1 MERTENS
8 SSTITVVRSRAGTI
22 GRGARRLAASAVAL
36 GPASTAG
43 FVAEQVRGRVAGRA
57 ATTVRNSGL
66 TWVAAGDD
74 IETTVRVHH
83 YWADAYGIDPELTAE
98 LLDPEGRTVAAWDV
112 DLAPHGVVDIDVRA
126 MCGAHGVALPFE
138 GQLLLT
144 ATHPDLVEGR
154 PVQVFGEYRGRVGST
169 GVHGQYGLQR
179 RPAAQWIS
187 GMLVPAEPGAV
198 TSVVITNAYDG
209 PGAGGR
215 ARSVVRL
222 YDSDGV
228 CRTAG
233 LPRLAPRESRRVR
246 LDELF
251 GDVTRF
257 LGGRTG
263 HLMVSVPCPSS
274 RLLVLTEYDDGRV
287 VANHGTIDRV
297 FDQAPGVLAPA
308 TGLPPQPVASLPVWC
323 DDRRETV
330 VTLPNRWGPR
340 PSWCTAVI
348 DVYDLDGTVVGSIRE
363 LVPTNGVREVRVGER
378 LGKGGGRADLRGHAE
393 LRILPDRELAE
404 WPAIIDVIVG
414 FENDGVLAGDV
425 QVGSD
430 FFNADPATGVPG
442 PLVRRTRVTA
452 PVRTG
457 DGVRSWLF
465 LAHPLAGDD
474 APPANVRLTLL
485 DAEGERVGV
494 HLTELP
500 AHGAICR
507 SVEDLFPEAAEL
519 LGPCGR
525 GTVHVRS
532 TEARLYGYV
541 WTETAGE
548 PTFPIDHLIGG

>member
-1 MERTENS
+1 MERTEHS
-8 SSTITVVRSRAGTI
+8 TSTITVVRSRAGTI

-43 FVAEQVRGRVAGRA
+43 FVAEQVRERVSGHQTIA
-57 ATTVRNSGL
+57 VRNSGL
-66 TWVAAGDD
+66 TWVAAGDGID
-74 IETTVRVHH
+74 TTVRLHH
-83 YWADAYGIDPELTAE
+83 YWADAYGIEPELRAE
-98 LLDPEGRTVAAWDV
+98 LLDPQGRTVAAWDL
-112 DLAPHGVVDIDVRA
+112 DLAPHGVVDLDIGA
-126 MCGAHGVALPFE
+126 LCGDHGVSLPFE

-144 ATHPDLVEGR
+144 ASHPDLVEGR
-154 PVQVFGEYRGRVGST
+154 PVQVFGEYRGTVGST

-222 YDSDGV
+222 YDADGV

-251 GDVTRF
+251 GDVAGF

-274 RLLVLTEYDDGRV
+274 RLLVLTEYADGRV

-308 TGLPPQPVASLPVWC
+308 TGRPPQPVASLPVWS
-323 DDRRETV
+323 DERRETV
-330 VTLPNRWGPR
+330 LTLPNRWGPR
-340 PSWCTAVI
+340 PSWCTAVV
-348 DVYDLDGTVVGSIRE
+348 DVYDLDGELVGSIRE
-363 LVPTNGVREVRVGER
+363 LVPTNGVREVRIGER
-378 LGKGGGRADLRGHAE
+378 LARGEGRAHLRGHAE
-393 LRILPDRELAE
+393 LRILPERQVAE
-404 WPAIIDVIVG
+404 WPAIVDVIVG
-414 FENDGVLAGDV
+414 FEHDGVLAGDV

-430 FFNADPATGVPG
+430 FFNADAPGVPG

-452 PVRTG
+452 PVRVG
-457 DGVRSWLF
+457 EGVNSWLF
-465 LAHPLAGDD
+465 LAHPVAGGD
-474 APPANVRLTLL
+474 AAPAPVRLTLL
-485 DAEGERVGV
+485 DTDGERVAV

-500 AHGAICR
+500 AHGGLCR
-507 SVEDLFPEAAEL
+507 PLDDLFPDAVGL
-519 LGPCGR
+519 LGPTGR

-532 TEARLYGYV
+532 TEARLYGYA

>member
-1 MERTENS
+1 VDSTEQS
-8 SSTITVVRSRAGTI
+8 TSTITLVRSKAGTI

-36 GPASTAG
+36 GPSSTAG
-43 FVAEQVRGRVAGRA
+43 FMAEQVRERFVGRDAV
-57 ATTVRNSGL
+57 TVRNSGL
-66 TWVAAGDD
+66 TWVAAGDGLD
-74 IETTVRVHH
+74 TTVRVHH
-83 YWADAYGIDPELTAE
+83 YWADAYGIEPELTAE
-98 LLDPEGRTVAAWDV
+98 LLDPQGRTVAAWDV
-112 DLAPHGVVDIDVRA
+112 ELAPHGALDLDVRA
-126 MCGAHGVALPFE
+126 ICAEHGVPLPFE

-144 ATHPDLVEGR
+144 ASHPDLVEGR

-187 GMLVPAEPGAV
+187 GMLVDAEPGAV
-198 TSVVITNAYDG
+198 TSVVVTNAYDG

-222 YDSDGV
+222 YDADGV

-251 GDVTRF
+251 DDVAGF
-257 LGGRTG
+257 LAGRTG
-263 HLMVSVPCPSS
+263 HLIVSVPCPSS
-274 RLLVLTEYDDGRV
+274 RLLVLTEYPDGRV
-287 VANHGTIDRV
+287 IANHGTIDRV

-308 TGLPPQPVASLPVWC
+308 AGLPPHPVASLPVRC
-323 DDRRETV
+323 DAERETV

-348 DVYDLDGTVVGSIRE
+348 DVFDLDGSLVGSIRE
-363 LVPTNGVREVRVGER
+363 LVPTNGVRVVRIGER
-378 LGKGGGRADLRGHAE
+378 LAGGGPRPDLRGHAE
-393 LRILPDRELAE
+393 LRVLPDRALAE
-404 WPAIIDVIVG
+404 WPAVIDVIVG
-414 FENDGVLAGDV
+414 FEEHGRLAGDV

-430 FFNADPATGVPG
+430 FFNVVDTTGVPG

-452 PVRTG
+452 PVRTA

-465 LAHPLAGDD
+465 LSHPVAAGD
-474 APPANVRLTLL
+474 APPASVRLTLV
-485 DAEGERVGV
+485 DADGQGV
-494 HLTELP
+494 AVESTELP
-500 AHGAICR
+500 AHGALCR
-507 SVEDLFPEAAEL
+507 AVDDLFPDAAGL
-519 LGPCGR
+519 LGPSGR